1 MMLPKL
7 TIIKWHTG
15 IPSEE
20 GRYLVRIYSGAV
32 DTDYFDSRNW
42 WHKYHMPNVMMWSK
56 LSELEDSLTDV
67 TAVDTLS
74 HSITQ
79 ASESMSKFKDEMSKL
94 NMEEL
99 NDE

>member
-1 MMLPKL
+1 MLPKF

-20 GRYLVRIYSGAV
+20 GKYLVRIYSGAV
-32 DTDYFDSRNW
+32 DIDYFDSRNW
-42 WHKYHMPNVMMWSK
+42 WHKYHIPNVMMWSK
-56 LSELEDSLTDV
+56 LSELEGELS
-67 TAVDTLS
+67 AVCSVNSFSDAINDATVAFSTFNTTLGK
-74 HSITQ
+74 I
-79 ASESMSKFKDEMSKL
+79 